1 MNARA
6 FAMVALAGLAVVG
19 GFGWGLRDNY
29 VMDLF
34 ILAGLYA
41 LWGVAWNMNAGFAGL
56 LSLGHALFI
65 GTGAYAVAYLY
76 AAFGISPWLGA
87 PIGVALAVLM
97 ALGIGYLSFRYGLR
111 GHYFALVT
119 LAFSEIGFLL
129 VSSTTALGRSDGLV
143 MPLKNP
149 GFAYLQFDAK
159 WPYALM
165 IVVLLGLAL
174 LCAALLLRSR
184 IGYYWR
190 AIRDN
195 EEAAAALGVPTF
207 RFKQYAVAI
216 SAAWAAIGGALLA
229 AYSAFVDPHT
239 VMGVQLS
246 IQILLFA
253 IIGGMGVLWG
263 PILGAAL
270 LIPAGEVL
278 RGSIGTTRPGL
289 HLVFYALLL
298 IVVALRMPG
307 GVGGWI
313 NAWIRSGA
321 RREPAPPVDPALRPS
336 QASH

>member
-1 MNARA
+1 MNSRA
-6 FAMVALAGLAVVG
+6 FAAVALAAMVVVG
-19 GFGWGLRDNY
+19 SFAWGLRDNY

-34 ILAGLYA
+34 ILASLYA

-56 LSLGHALFI
+56 LSLGHALYI

-76 AAFGISPWLGA
+76 AAFGVSPWLGA

-143 MPLKNP
+143 LPLKQP

-165 IVVLLGLAL
+165 VLLLLGLAL
-174 LCAALLLRSR
+174 LCSVLLLRAR

-195 EEAAAALGVPTF
+195 EEAAAALGVSTF

-216 SAAWAAIGGALLA
+216 SAAWAALGGALLA
-229 AYSAFVDPHT
+229 QYAAFVDPHT

-278 RGSIGTTRPGL
+278 RASFGTSRPGL
-289 HLVFYALLL
+289 HFVVYALLL

-313 NAWIRSGA
+313 NAWIRSGKPRPA
-321 RREPAPPVDPALRPS
+321 VPTGAAELRRS
-336 QASH
+336 